1 MEIQTQHFSAQVSNP
16 DSVCFSPSK
25 TQAALPQCRAQAI
38 TGPALPRA
46 IFCKG
51 PWAFRLAATL
61 TRFPGMADRNQGGH
75 SLA

>member
-1 MEIQTQHFSAQVSNP
+1 MEVQTQYVSAEVSNTA
-16 DSVCFSPSK
+16 SVCFSPSK

-61 TRFPGMADRNQGGH
+61 TRFPGMADRDQGGR
-75 SLA
+75 SLT